1 MQKRKVQK
9 QSSPAMAGLGRS
21 LLQSAQASSTDTIS
35 TVSGDAV
42 CTNTISTVS
51 GDAVCTNAI
60 STVSGDAVCTDTI
73 STVSSDTVRTDTI
86 STVSGDAVCTN
97 TISTVSGDAVCTNTI
112 STVSG
117 DAVCTNAISTV
128 SGYTVCANAISTI
141 SCYTVD
147 VGVRRAILGNDG
159 CVQEVAGVHSG
170 QGESTGGK
178 NREGQAKDQFVG
190 FHEGCSNTFNEWVT
204 RYGGDVTRRRINQ
217 KSIRLVANIVG
228 IDSWQRVDWRRFVRG

>member
-1 MQKRKVQK
+1 M
-9 QSSPAMAGLGRS
+9 
-21 LLQSAQASSTDTIS
+21 IS
-35 TVSGDAV
+35 TVSGDTV
-42 CTNTISTVS
+42 CTDT
-51 GDAVCTNAI
+51 I

-73 STVSSDTVRTDTI
+73 STFSSDTVCTDTISTVSSDTVCTDTI
-86 STVSGDAVCTN
+86 STVSGDAVCTD
-97 TISTVSGDAVCTNTI
+97 T
-112 STVSG
+112 
-117 DAVCTNAISTV
+117 ISTV

-204 RYGGDVTRRRINQ
+204 RYGSDVTRRRINQ

-228 IDSWQRVDWRRFVRG
+228 IDSWQRADWRRSARGLRPLEPLETINENLERIASNASRPNP

>member
-21 LLQSAQASSTDTIS
+21 LLQSAQASSTDM
-35 TVSGDAV
+35 
-42 CTNTISTVS
+42 ISTVS

-60 STVSGDAVCTDTI
+60 STVSGDA
-73 STVSSDTVRTDTI
+73 VRTDTI

-97 TISTVSGDAVCTNTI
+97 TISTVSGDAVCTDAI

-117 DAVCTNAISTV
+117 DAVCTNTISTV
-128 SGYTVCANAISTI
+128 SGDA
-141 SCYTVD
+141 VD

-228 IDSWQRVDWRRFVRG
+228 IDSWQRADWRRFVRG

>member
-21 LLQSAQASSTDTIS
+21 LLQSAQASSTDM
-35 TVSGDAV
+35 
-42 CTNTISTVS
+42 
-51 GDAVCTNAI
+51 I

-73 STVSSDTVRTDTI
+73 STVSSDTVCTNTISTVSGYTVRTDTI

-97 TISTVSGDAVCTNTI
+97 TISTVSGDA
-112 STVSG
+112 
-117 DAVCTNAISTV
+117 
-128 SGYTVCANAISTI
+128 
-141 SCYTVD
+141 VD

>member
-21 LLQSAQASSTDTIS
+21 LLQSAQASSTDMIG
-35 TVSGDAV
+35 TVSGYTVRTDTISAVSSDTV

-51 GDAVCTNAI
+51 SDTVCTNTI
-60 STVSGDAVCTDTI
+60 STVSSDTVCTDTI
-73 STVSSDTVRTDTI
+73 STVSSDTVRTN
-86 STVSGDAVCTN
+86 AV
-97 TISTVSGDAVCTNTI
+97 
-112 STVSG
+112 
-117 DAVCTNAISTV
+117 STV
-128 SGYTVCANAISTI
+128 SGYTVRTNAVSTVSGYAVCTDTVSTVSSDTVCTNSISTV
-141 SCYTVD
+141 SGDTVD

-159 CVQEVAGVHSG
+159 CVQGVAGVHSG

-178 NREGQAKDQFVG
+178 NRKGQAKDQFVG
-190 FHEGCSNTFNEWVT
+190 SHEGCSSTFNEWVT

-228 IDSWQRVDWRRFVRG
+228 IDSWQRADWRRSAGG

>member
-1 MQKRKVQK
+1 M
-9 QSSPAMAGLGRS
+9 
-21 LLQSAQASSTDTIS
+21 
-35 TVSGDAV
+35 
-42 CTNTISTVS
+42 ISTVS

-60 STVSGDAVCTDTI
+60 STVSSNTVRTDTI
-73 STVSSDTVRTDTI
+73 STVSSNTVRTDTI
-86 STVSGDAVCTN
+86 STVSGYTVRTNAISTVSGDTVCTN
-97 TISTVSGDAVCTNTI
+97 TISTVSGDA
-112 STVSG
+112 
-117 DAVCTNAISTV
+117 
-128 SGYTVCANAISTI
+128 
-141 SCYTVD
+141 VD

-190 FHEGCSNTFNEWVT
+190 FHEGCSSTFNEWVT

-228 IDSWQRVDWRRFVRG
+228 IDSWQRADWRWSARG

>member
-21 LLQSAQASSTDTIS
+21 LLQSAQASSTDMIS
-35 TVSGDAV
+35 TVSGY
-42 CTNTISTVS
+42 
-51 GDAVCTNAI
+51 AVCTNAI
-60 STVSGDAVCTDTI
+60 STVS
-73 STVSSDTVRTDTI
+73 SNTVRTDTI
-86 STVSGDAVCTN
+86 STVSGYTVRTD

-128 SGYTVCANAISTI
+128 SGYTVCANSISTV
-141 SCYTVD
+141 SGDAVD

-190 FHEGCSNTFNEWVT
+190 FHEGCSSTFNEWVT

>member
-21 LLQSAQASSTDTIS
+21 LLQSAQASSTDMISTVSGDAVCTDTIS

-42 CTNTISTVS
+42 CTDTISTVS
-51 GDAVCTNAI
+51 SDT
-60 STVSGDAVCTDTI
+60 VCTDTI

-86 STVSGDAVCTN
+86 STVSGYTVCAN
-97 TISTVSGDAVCTNTI
+97 S
-112 STVSG
+112 
-117 DAVCTNAISTV
+117 ISTV
-128 SGYTVCANAISTI
+128 SGYTVCANSISTI
-141 SCYTVD
+141 SGDSVD

>member
-1 MQKRKVQK
+1 
-9 QSSPAMAGLGRS
+9 MAGLGRS
-21 LLQSAQASSTDTIS
+21 LLQSAQASSTDMIGTVSGYAVCANLISTVSGDAVRTDTISTVSSDTVCTDTISTVSSDAVCTDTISTVSSDTVRTNAVSTVSGYTVRTNAVS

-51 GDAVCTNAI
+51 GDA
-60 STVSGDAVCTDTI
+60 
-73 STVSSDTVRTDTI
+73 
-86 STVSGDAVCTN
+86 
-97 TISTVSGDAVCTNTI
+97 
-112 STVSG
+112 
-117 DAVCTNAISTV
+117 
-128 SGYTVCANAISTI
+128 
-141 SCYTVD
+141 VD

-190 FHEGCSNTFNEWVT
+190 FHDGCSNTFNEWVT

-228 IDSWQRVDWRRFVRG
+228 IDSWQRADWRRFVRG